1 MEDAGV
7 FSLADAAAQAA
18 GDTVLVQTVDF
29 ITPVLDDPYAFGQA
43 AAANSL
49 SDIYAMGA
57 RPVTALNLVAF
68 PADRLRRPA
77 RSARPGADGPF
88 GPEVL
93 AAILRGGR
101 DKLTEAGVALL
112 GGHSI
117 DDPEPKYGL
126 AVTGLARRSELL
138 FQSGGRPGD
147 VLFLTKP
154 IGGGLLTTALKLEG
168 LPPADLAEFT
178 AVLTT
183 LNAYGRDAALA
194 AGATAATDVTG
205 FGLLGHLSNLV
216 LASGVGAEIEAA
228 AVPVIPAALALASRG
243 PASFPGGAARNLAF
257 VASRVNLTFSGGQ
270 PGEVTGEGGQPGA
283 MAAAGRRL
291 LLADPM
297 TSGGLLV
304 AVPPEQAARFAE
316 VARAGLKQKAK
327 DTGYWCSRIGRL
339 TDRPAAIAV
348 ALG

>member
-7 FSLADAAAQAA
+7 FSLTGAAAPAA

-68 PADRLRRPA
+68 PAARLRRPA
-77 RSARPGADGPF
+77 GTARPGADGPF

-93 AAILRGGR
+93 VAILRGGR

-154 IGGGLLTTALKLEG
+154 IGGGLLTTALKREG

-216 LASGVGAEIEAA
+216 LASGTGAEIDAS
-228 AVPVIPAALALASRG
+228 AVPVIPGALALAARG
-243 PASFPGGAARNLAF
+243 PDAFPGGARRNLEF
-257 VASRVNLTFSGGQ
+257 VAGRVDLRF
-270 PGEVTGEGGQPGA
+270 EEGGT
-283 MAAAGRRL
+283 AASGLWRRL

-304 AVPPEQAARFAE
+304 AVPPDRAAGFTGLVRDGLTRLGNE
-316 VARAGLKQKAK
+316 KAGGT
-327 DTGYWCSRIGRL
+327 DYWCSRLGTL
-339 TDRPAAIAV
+339 TDRPRTILV
-348 ALG
+348 RVG

>member
-43 AAANSL
+43 AAANAL

-77 RSARPGADGPF
+77 GTARPGADGPF

-138 FQSGGRPGD
+138 LQSGGRPGD

-154 IGGGLLTTALKLEG
+154 IGGGLLSTALKRHG
-168 LPPADLAEFT
+168 LSPDALAELT
-178 AVLTT
+178 LVLTT
-183 LNAYGRDAALA
+183 LNAFGRDAALA
-194 AGATAATDVTG
+194 VGATAATDVTG

-216 LASGVGAEIEAA
+216 LASGVGAQVEVA
-228 AVPVIPAALALASRG
+228 AVPVMEAALALAARG
-243 PASFPGGAARNLAF
+243 PEVFPGGARRNLEF
-257 VASRVNLTFSGGQ
+257 VEGRVGLSFAGEPASDSW
-270 PGEVTGEGGQPGA
+270 
-283 MAAAGRRL
+283 RRL

-304 AVPPEQAARFAE
+304 AVPPAQVARFAE
-316 VARAGLKQKAK
+316 LLEASLSRVLKKQEAGRTTL
-327 DTGYWCSRIGRL
+327 WCSRIGSL
-339 TDRPAAIAV
+339 TDRTATIV
-348 ALG
+348 VR